1 MGTVIS
7 MCYSKINV
15 KSFDAQSLETSVKSP
30 DSEAISTV
38 CYNVRSI
45 YGSSKT
51 LDHTT
56 LHSAVE
62 VQIASLYTTHAC
74 TGGIFLREYII

>member
-38 CYNVRSI
+38 CYNV
-45 YGSSKT
+45 
-51 LDHTT
+51 
-56 LHSAVE
+56 
-62 VQIASLYTTHAC
+62 
-74 TGGIFLREYII
+74 